1 MPSFRSR
8 LKPYFMNLHR
18 FFFLCLTACISI
30 HAAAADYLQGRLKTA
45 YRLPVLSDGLPI
57 EAV

>member
-1 MPSFRSR
+1 MPSFGSR

-45 YRLPVLSDGLPI
+45 YRLPALSDGLPH
-57 EAV
+57 